1 MATMKEIARLAGVS
15 RGTVDRVI
23 NRRGSVNIETEKKIL
38 DIVARLNYRP
48 NQAGIA
54 LAAQKKNLSIGVVL
68 FGRDNPFFDDV
79 IVGLHKKSE
88 DLQVYGIQLFVKRI
102 SFHLEDQL
110 AAIDELV
117 DKGINGLLLSPH
129 DDERVRKRINDLWK
143 KGIVCVTTN
152 TDLPDSKRIAFVGS
166 DFYKCGQTAASLLHL
181 MSFQPAK
188 VAIITGSRHILC
200 HSQRVEGFCDAIAAM
215 TPSIEVVD
223 IIEAHDDDI
232 ESYEATDRLLKKHNR
247 LDAIYFTASG
257 MYGCC
262 RRLLLSDEKSP
273 RPKVIGFDA
282 VPTTIDMMK
291 KGIITAT
298 ITQEP
303 QLQGSLSLSILQDYL
318 VYGTIPQEPIY
329 HTDLSIKLKEN
340 L

>member
-1 MATMKEIARLAGVS
+1 MATMKEIAQLAGVS

-23 NRRGSVNIETEKKIL
+23 NQRGSVNKETEKKIL

-79 IVGLHKKSE
+79 IVGLNRKME
-88 DLQVYGIQLFVKRI
+88 DLQVYGIQVFVKRI
-102 SFHLEDQL
+102 SFSLEDQL
-110 AAIDELV
+110 KAIDELV
-117 DKGINGLLLSPH
+117 LQGINGLLLSPY
-129 DDERVRKRINDLWK
+129 DDEQVRQRINDLWE
-143 KGIVCVTTN
+143 KGIPCVTTN
-152 TDLPDSKRIAFVGS
+152 TDLPDSKRIAYVGS
-166 DFYKCGQTAASLLHL
+166 NFYQCGQTAASLLHL
-181 MSFQPAK
+181 MTFQPSK
-188 VAIITGSRHILC
+188 VAIITGSKHILC
-200 HSQRVEGFCDAIAAM
+200 HSQRVAGFCDAITSM
-215 TPSIEVVD
+215 TPNIEVVD

-232 ESYEATDRLLKKHNR
+232 ESYEVTDQLLKKHPH

-257 MYGCC
+257 MYGTC
-262 RRLLLSDEKSP
+262 RRLLLLSKEQA

-282 VPTTIDMMK
+282 VPTTVDMMK

-318 VYGTIPQEPIY
+318 VYGTIPQQEIY